1 MHTGKSYKLPEFL
14 AWTRRS
20 IYLLAVLSV
29 APVVLYQVVGWKW
42 LAIPW
47 GVVFLLGATVALSAG
62 FKNSQ
67 CYVRMQ
73 EAQQIWSSIVSS
85 SRAWTAMSR
94 DYLADPRSAERLVYR
109 HLAWLAALRHQMRQA
124 KPWENQNKPYNV
136 EYRKHYH
143 VPERA
148 QTLES
153 ELARYLPR
161 QEAALVLASETHAV
175 EVLNLQGQDL
185 RDLQA
190 QGRITPAQFSELHK
204 MVRELIDLQG
214 RSERIKNFPI
224 PRQHAFINSLFVKI
238 MVFLLPFGMIG
249 EFERLN
255 EVVGSG
261 WAQGNMVWLGIP
273 LSLLISWMY
282 TSLDQVGESTENPF
296 EGGANDVPISQLCE
310 SIERESRQALGQT
323 QVPGASALASDI
335 AV

>member
-1 MHTGKSYKLPEFL
+1 MHTGKSYRLPEFL
-14 AWTRRS
+14 LWTRRS
-20 IYLLAVLSV
+20 IYVLAVLSV
-29 APVVLYQVVGWKW
+29 VPVLLYQVVGWKW

-67 CYVRMQ
+67 CYLRMQ

-85 SRAWTAMSR
+85 SRAWTVMSR
-94 DYLADPRSAERLVYR
+94 DTLAEPRDAGRLVYR
-109 HLAWLAALRHQMRQA
+109 HLAWLAALRHQLRQA
-124 KPWENQNKPYNV
+124 KPWEHQGKAYNV
-136 EYRKHYH
+136 EYRRHYQ
-143 VPERA
+143 VPERE

-161 QEAALVLASETHAV
+161 EETALVLAAENHAV
-175 EVLNLQGQDL
+175 QALNLQGEDL
-185 RDLQA
+185 RGLLA
-190 QGRITPAQFSELHK
+190 RGSLSPAQFSELHK

-224 PRQHAFINSLFVKI
+224 PRQHAFINTLFVRI
-238 MVFLLPFGMIG
+238 MVLLLPFGMIG

-255 EVVGSG
+255 EVVGGS
-261 WAQGNMVWLGIP
+261 WAQGHMVWLGIP

-296 EGGANDVPISQLCE
+296 EGGANDVPISQLCQT
-310 SIERESRQALGQT
+310 IERESREALGET
-323 QVPGASALASDI
+323 RVPGASPLASDI